1 MFGGEHFIHLF
12 GLETTSKVTAFFSS
26 SKLEDTWI
34 ISLAQSKCNG
44 YGNWTPQSTPLG
56 GCTGLTFILIL
67 IVDMDGCG
75 EAAICF
81 FGVLLR
87 FVSI

>member
-1 MFGGEHFIHLF
+1 MFGGVHFIHLF
-12 GLETTSKVTAFFSS
+12 GLETTSKVMVFFSS

-56 GCTGLTFILIL
+56 GCTGLTSILNL

-75 EAAICF
+75 KAAICF
-81 FGVLLR
+81 LASF
-87 FVSI
+87 